1 MCVCVFVDPDVS
13 FYSRIQLLEI
23 CRVRSEKSD
32 RKKESR
38 LADRQT
44 CSAPQR
50 ERERER
56 EKGIF
61 LLFCCTLL
69 LAISHELLTGLYVL
83 LQKI

>member
-1 MCVCVFVDPDVS
+1 MCVCVDPDVS

-23 CRVRSEKSD
+23 CRVRSEKSGSD

-38 LADRQT
+38 LADRL
-44 CSAPQR
+44 AVRQR
-50 ERERER
+50 EREEF
-56 EKGIF
+56 F

-83 LQKI
+83 LQKM

>member
-1 MCVCVFVDPDVS
+1 VDPDVS
-13 FYSRIQLLEI
+13 FYSRVKLLEI
-23 CRVRSEKSD
+23 CRVRSEKSVGD

-56 EKGIF
+56 ERERRGIF

-69 LAISHELLTGLYVL
+69 LAISRELLTGLYVL